1 MPKAIP
7 LAKRGGGFRRP
18 ARSPICLGNPCVPSR
33 VGGRQGSEMST
44 ADHGNTA
51 AAHVLQIA
59 QERRDGPLKS
69 ARRLSLSIVLAGV
82 LALGASPTAGIAAD
96 LAVSEPT
103 PRHIVTRWRVAKR

>member
-1 MPKAIP
+1 
-7 LAKRGGGFRRP
+7 
-18 ARSPICLGNPCVPSR
+18 
-33 VGGRQGSEMST
+33 MST

-96 LAVSEPT
+96 LAVSEPA
-103 PRHIVTRWRVAKR
+103 PRHIVTRWRVAKRVVASRCIEISQRPRGCPLRRDPRSLAWPRIVSLGVV